1 MSKNNLMKSLLIAV
15 TLLNCF
21 INTVFAD
28 VAPDPI
34 SRTVSYLPIVLIIV
48 VVVIAVLLIKKF
60 FINYYRSYHVCY
72 KAGNNCSHVYTGK
85 TPKLYADNRYN

>member
-60 FINYYRSYHVCY
+60 FI
-72 KAGNNCSHVYTGK
+72 K
-85 TPKLYADNRYN
+85 

>member
-1 MSKNNLMKSLLIAV
+1 MKSLLIAV

-60 FINYYRSYHVCY
+60 FI
-72 KAGNNCSHVYTGK
+72 K
-85 TPKLYADNRYN
+85 